1 MLELLKKY
9 DIYRENKYI
18 ILLYFFNVRLPIGLS
33 CNKTNLFYIFQS
45 KKEEEECSD

>member
-18 ILLYFFNVRLPIGLS
+18 ILLYFFNVRRPTGLS
-33 CNKTNLFYIFQS
+33 RNKTILFHIFQS